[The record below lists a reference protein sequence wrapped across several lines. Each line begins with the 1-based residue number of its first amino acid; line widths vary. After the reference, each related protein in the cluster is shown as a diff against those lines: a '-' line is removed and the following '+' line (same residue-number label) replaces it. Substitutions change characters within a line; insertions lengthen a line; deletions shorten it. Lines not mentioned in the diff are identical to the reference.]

1 MYAAADDVLDGLML
15 VARHLRPLARLVQ
28 DLWSRGLHWQA
39 TIVALVGGTVLCGAG
54 MARSSSVRE
63 VGNTQEPG
71 RSAENLSLLSARS
84 CLPLDKDNIEEP
96 YSALSDVLTESHTS
110 SLEDSENAEKED
122 LAYKAVLL
130 ANYNQKIQQQLN
142 ARMAASI
149 NEPLV
154 TLRFSVFLH
163 CLSQGCSK
171 KLSHLV
177 AEVLHPLDNHVMPGA
192 KYTRE
197 AREIASTLAGKLKK
211 LHHSAV
217 EDSTLV
223 ASRELSAAAA
233 KHGEEYYVAVHTIFR
248 EVYERWGN
256 EQIVARAQQ
265 HEQDVKELYNLT
277 SPSWLPL
284 ASNSTEG
291 EPYSA
296 ISELL
301 GDTRPGDQPY
311 NPYLESSVTAGPT
324 TPVEQSSTHASVAVS
339 LPARTLLGFMIEPG
353 DYIMSSDGRWA
364 QVDIVV
370 LVSEDEA
377 DLIMRSDAS
386 APVLRVRLEEQYQ
399 IRRG

>member
-1 MYAAADDVLDGLML
+1 
-15 VARHLRPLARLVQ
+15 
-28 DLWSRGLHWQA
+28 
-39 TIVALVGGTVLCGAG
+39 
-54 MARSSSVRE
+54 
-63 VGNTQEPG
+63 
-71 RSAENLSLLSARS
+71 
-84 CLPLDKDNIEEP
+84 LPIGEDNIEDNIEEP

-142 ARMAASI
+142 ARMTASI

-177 AEVLHPLDNHVMPGA
+177 AEVLHPLDNHVVPGD

-197 AREIASTLAGKLKK
+197 AREIAAALTGELKK
-211 LHHSAV
+211 IHHITL

-233 KHGEEYYVAVHTIFR
+233 KHGEEYYEAVHTIFR
-248 EVYERWGN
+248 EVYERWSN
-256 EQIVARAQQ
+256 EQIVAREPQ
-265 HEQDVKELYNLT
+265 HKKDVEELYNLT
-277 SPSWLPL
+277 PPAWLPL
-284 ASNSTEG
+284 ASNSTED
-291 EPYSA
+291 EQYSA
-296 ISELL
+296 ISKLL
-301 GDTRPGDQPY
+301 MDTRHGDQPY
-311 NPYLESSVTAGPT
+311 NPYLESSVMTGPM
-324 TPVEQSSTHASVAVS
+324 TPVEQSSAHASVAVS

-353 DYIMSSDGRWA
+353 DYIMSPDGRWA

-370 LVSEDEA
+370 SVSDDEA
-377 DLIMRSDAS
+377 DLLMRSGAS
-386 APVLRVRLEEQYQ
+386 APLLRIRLEEQYQ